1 MDHLTSTVPPRAS
14 DGIGAPLRE
23 PVFRRIWLASLLS
36 NFGMLVQ
43 GVGAAWAMTLMTS
56 SADKVAL
63 VQTAAMLP
71 TMLISIA
78 AGAIADMYDRRV
90 VALVGLC
97 IALAGATTLSILT
110 FLGAITPNILLLF
123 CFIVGTGMALFGPSW
138 QASVSEQVSPE
149 TLPAAVA
156 LNGISYN
163 IARSFGPAIGGIIVA
178 AAGAGAAFVTNAA
191 LYLPLLIVLYLWRR
205 QHEPSRLPPE
215 GLRRAMVSGVRY
227 IVNSPQ
233 TRVVLTRTLVTGM
246 LGGSAFA
253 LMPLVARDLLHGNAQ
268 TYGLMLGAFGVGA
281 VIGALNIARI
291 RRKIDDERFVR
302 IGAMI
307 MGLGIVT
314 AGLSHSIP
322 LTVAALVMTGAMWT
336 MSVTVYNIGVQLSA
350 PRWVAGR
357 ALASFQTAI
366 AGGIAAGSW
375 GWGHTADI
383 VGVDHAL
390 MIGGGLLF
398 LSPLLGIRLR
408 MPTVLDVVRGRRDPC
423 RPASPPAAQS
433 AQRAHHR
440 RDRVPR
446 RRESRPRILWRDAG
460 GAARPPAHRR
470 LRLVDRP
477 RHHRARAVDRALP
490 LPDLARLSAP
500 AQSPDGGGAPADAER
515 AGISHR
521 RGAGAD
527 QAHAG
532 AAVRLGA
539 LEGRYAGSR
548 AGRRAADLGAE
559 QRRVRRS
566 KACGLL

>member
-1 MDHLTSTVPPRAS
+1 MDQLASTPTRRS
-14 DGIGAPLRE
+14 GEGIGAPLRE

-78 AGAIADMYDRRV
+78 AGAIADMYDRR
-90 VALVGLC
+90 LVSLIGLG

-110 FLGAITPNILLLF
+110 FLDAITPNILLLF

-149 TLPAAVA
+149 TLPSAVA

-163 IARSFGPAIGGIIVA
+163 IARSFGPAIGGVIVA

-191 LYLPLLIVLYLWRR
+191 LYLPIVIVLYLWRR

-215 GLRRAMVSGVRY
+215 GLRRAVVSGVRY

-233 TRVVLTRTLVTGM
+233 TRIVLTRTLVTGV

-268 TYGLMLGAFGVGA
+268 TYGLMLGAFGLGA
-281 VIGALNIARI
+281 VVGALNIARI
-291 RRKIDDERFVR
+291 RKTIDDERFVR
-302 IGAMI
+302 IGAMV
-307 MGLGIVT
+307 MGLGIVVM
-314 AGLSHSIP
+314 GLSHSAA
-322 LTVAALVMTGAMWT
+322 LTVAALVVTGAMWT
-336 MSVTVYNIGVQLSA
+336 TSVTVYNIGVQLSA

-375 GWGHTADI
+375 GWGHTADV
-383 VGVDHAL
+383 VGVDKAL
-390 MIGGGLLF
+390 LIGGALLF
-398 LSPLLGIRLR
+398 VSPLLGIRLR
-408 MPTVLDVVRGRRDPC
+408 MPTFSTSAEAAEILADPEIHLLLNPRSGPIIVEIDYRVDPGRAREFYGVMQEVQLARQRTGAYGWSIARDITEPELWTERYHC
-423 RPASPPAAQS
+423 PTWHDYLRQRNRPTAAERQLTQS
-433 AQRAHHR
+433 AQEFHVGPEPVRIR
-440 RDRVPR
+440 RMLERPFGSVRWKEDTPDRGPGEV
-446 RRESRPRILWRDAG
+446 
-460 GAARPPAHRR
+460 
-470 LRLVDRP
+470 
-477 RHHRARAVDRALP
+477 LP
-490 LPDLARLSAP
+490 ISAP
-500 AQSPDGGGAPADAER
+500 TSGA
-515 AGISHR
+515 
-521 RGAGAD
+521 
-527 QAHAG
+527 
-532 AAVRLGA
+532 
-539 LEGRYAGSR
+539 
-548 AGRRAADLGAE
+548 
-559 QRRVRRS
+559 
-566 KACGLL
+566 